1 MAGRRQITRP
11 FLGLAPAGAGADTRS
26 ARIVMNRSRRFILKT
41 LVGSGAALASPAWM
55 SGAGA
60 LLPRLA
66 LAREHGEERV
76 AAPTVEPLADNL
88 ALIAGAG
95 GNVIAL
101 TGTDGVLLV
110 DTGAPD
116 RTQALL
122 KAVAT
127 LPGARAGKS
136 ATRSGAPS
144 IPVAFNTHWHWDH
157 TGGNEAL
164 HRLGTKLIAHENTRL
179 WLGQPI
185 WSEWQNRHYAPRS
198 KEAWPTETF
207 WTDGKTEFSGEP
219 IEYGYLAQAHTD
231 GDLYVYFRKQNVLA
245 TGCILSVGRYPIID
259 FSTGGWIGGMADAT
273 KKLLDITDEKT
284 RIIPGIGPVQ
294 TRADLAA
301 EHEMLATL
309 WNDLWHQ
316 MLKGYG
322 AGDMIASGVT
332 AKYDPRYGKPDLF
345 LEQSFQGLYAH
356 VREMRG
362 AV

>member
-1 MAGRRQITRP
+1 MLPVAVGTAEKAGSYSRGRDENMAGRRQ
-11 FLGLAPAGAGADTRS
+11 F
-26 ARIVMNRSRRFILKT
+26 LKT
-41 LVGSGAALASPAWM
+41 LVGGGAALASPAWM

-60 LLPRLA
+60 LLPRLTFA
-66 LAREHGEERV
+66 GEHAPERV
-76 AAPTVEPLADNL
+76 GAPTVEPLTDSL

-95 GNVIAL
+95 GNVLAL
-101 TGTDGVLLV
+101 SGTDGVLLV
-110 DTGAPD
+110 DTGAPE
-116 RTQALL
+116 RTHEIL
-122 KAVAT
+122 KSVAT
-127 LPGARAGKS
+127 LPGARAGKGS
-136 ATRSGAPS
+136 KSISGSPS

-179 WLGQPI
+179 WLGEPI
-185 WSEWQNRHYAPRS
+185 WSEWQNRSYAPRP

-207 WTDGKTEFSGEP
+207 WTEGHIEFGGEP
-219 IEYGYLAQAHTD
+219 IEYGHLTQAHTD

-245 TGCILSVGRYPIID
+245 AGCVLSVGRYPILD
-259 FSTGGWIGGMADAT
+259 YSTGGWIGGMADAT
-273 KKLLDITDEKT
+273 KRLLDITDEKT
-284 RIIPGIGPVQ
+284 RIVPGIGPVQ

-301 EHEMLATL
+301 EHEMLAAL

-322 AGDMIASGVT
+322 ASDMIASGIT
-332 AKYDPRYGKPDLF
+332 AKYDTRFGKPDLF